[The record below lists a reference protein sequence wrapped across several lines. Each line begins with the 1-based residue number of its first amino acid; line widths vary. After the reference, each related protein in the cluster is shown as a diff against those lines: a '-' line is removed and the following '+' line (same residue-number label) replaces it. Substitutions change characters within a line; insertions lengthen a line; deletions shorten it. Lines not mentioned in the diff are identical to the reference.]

1 MSAKSNTFSQSF
13 VIPYTEMWWRASVP
27 TDLCV
32 CVCVDDIE
40 WPVGDE
46 ALPSEA
52 QSLISALLQT
62 NPLERLGTGTHLPV

>member
-1 MSAKSNTFSQSF
+1 M
-13 VIPYTEMWWRASVP
+13 
-27 TDLCV
+27 

-52 QSLISALLQT
+52 ESLISALLQT
-62 NPLERLGTGTHLPV
+62 NPLERLGTGTHPPVSHTYAISQDNKSSDWTF